1 MSEVNISKVLKF
13 KDLFRYIPLSR
24 SSIWRRIQE
33 GNFPKPINLGS
44 TKSKNSA
51 KGWLES
57 DIVAWLE
64 KQKIQSESLI
74 K

>member
-1 MSEVNISKVLKF
+1 MSDVGISKVLKF
-13 KDLFRYIPLSR
+13 KDLFHYIPLSR

-33 GNFPKPINLGS
+33 GNFPKPINLGN

-57 DIVAWLE
+57 DIAAWLE
-64 KQKIQSESLI
+64 KQKSQSESLI